1 MTPGMLPMPE
11 LIRPRWFPG
20 EVAGRQAPG
29 LVTLGLAPFVGREVE
44 HPPTGEPPGPVY
56 ERALNL
62 CLYLMRAGPVI
73 KDGDTVGQT
82 EAQRITVRLAE
93 RDGVPVYRL
102 VFAAG

>member
-1 MTPGMLPMPE
+1 MREPIRLAWYAPGPQAPRAPGPVTPGLRAV
-11 LIRPRWFPG
+11 L
-20 EVAGRQAPG
+20 
-29 LVTLGLAPFVGREVE
+29 GREVE
-44 HPPTGEPPGPVY
+44 HPPTGEPPGAVH

-73 KDGDTVGQT
+73 KDGDTVGRT

-102 VFAAG
+102 VFAAR